1 MSWGKGI
8 TIVMISFMTFI
19 LYMVVTLMSKNT
31 DLESENYYE
40 REMEFDTEINALT
53 NTNQLKEKVKV
64 TQDENYFVVQFP
76 DVENINSI
84 EVLMFRPNNEKDDKT
99 FTVNDSKT
107 LMIPINKLK
116 KGAYK
121 MNIQYKI
128 KDELYMQ
135 KENVKI

>member
-8 TIVMISFMTFI
+8 TIVMVSFMTFI

-99 FTVNDSKT
+99 FTVSDSKT

-135 KENVKI
+135 KENVKV

>member
-8 TIVMISFMTFI
+8 TIVMVSFMTFI

-53 NTNQLKEKVKV
+53 NTNGLKEKVKI
-64 TQDENYFVVQFP
+64 TQNENYFVVQFP
-76 DVENINSI
+76 DVEHVNSI
-84 EVLMFRPNNEKDDKT
+84 EVLMFRPNDEKDDRT
-99 FTVNDSKT
+99 FRVNDSKT

-135 KENVKI
+135 KENVKV

>member
-1 MSWGKGI
+1 M
-8 TIVMISFMTFI
+8 VSFMTFI

-99 FTVNDSKT
+99 FTVSDSKT

-135 KENVKI
+135 KENVKV